1 MFSVVINDKRAVK
14 ELRAAVAFVREKNKD
29 ERVIKG

>member
-14 ELRAAVAFVREKNKD
+14 ELRAAVAFVREKTRMK
-29 ERVIKG
+29 EL